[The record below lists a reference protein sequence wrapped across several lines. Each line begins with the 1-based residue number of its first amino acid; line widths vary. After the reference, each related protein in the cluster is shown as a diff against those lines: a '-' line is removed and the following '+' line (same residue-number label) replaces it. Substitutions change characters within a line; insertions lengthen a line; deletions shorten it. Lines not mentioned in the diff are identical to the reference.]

1 MIISFFNSYRIY
13 EVPNRFS
20 YQHIL
25 LLLIDVIYIFLLIFL
40 LRKKSNQLKRKI
52 LLGLTIACC
61 LIFAGRMFFG
71 WEQSRIFN
79 NGSKVTL
86 LPIELCNINIII
98 TLIALVINKK
108 FFNN

>member
-13 EVPNRFS
+13 EVPNQLFIPTYFIITHRRHLYFFT
-20 YQHIL
+20 YL
-25 LLLIDVIYIFLLIFL
+25 FV
-40 LRKKSNQLKRKI
+40 RKKSNQLKRKI

-108 FFNN
+108 F